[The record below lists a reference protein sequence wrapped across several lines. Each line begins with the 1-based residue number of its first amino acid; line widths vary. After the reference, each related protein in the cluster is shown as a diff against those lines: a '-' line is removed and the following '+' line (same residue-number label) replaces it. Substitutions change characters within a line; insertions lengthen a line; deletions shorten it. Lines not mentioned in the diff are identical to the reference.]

1 MATPEQITDAQL
13 LALKAETQQAQ
24 DSTLRHVS
32 HLATLIMCD
41 KHTTT
46 GRGPAAV
53 TAAVD
58 EAVAIWA
65 GVVAKMR
72 DPALYG
78 QAS

>member
-1 MATPEQITDAQL
+1 MATPEEITSAQMA
-13 LALKAETQQAQ
+13 ALKAETQEAQ
-24 DSTLRHVS
+24 DSSLRHVS
-32 HLATLIMCD
+32 YLATLIMCD
-41 KHTTT
+41 KHATT

-78 QAS
+78 PAS